1 MTRPFDRA
9 DGRPRV
15 YITTTGDG
23 ASWALGPSGTRRP
36 ALDAGSALNFALDHL
51 GTEARG
57 GAVVIVEPVL

>member
-15 YITTTGDG
+15 YITTSDDG

-36 ALDAGSALNFALDHL
+36 AANAGNALNYALDHL
-51 GTEARG
+51 GAEARG
-57 GAVVIVEPVL
+57 GAVVIVEPVR